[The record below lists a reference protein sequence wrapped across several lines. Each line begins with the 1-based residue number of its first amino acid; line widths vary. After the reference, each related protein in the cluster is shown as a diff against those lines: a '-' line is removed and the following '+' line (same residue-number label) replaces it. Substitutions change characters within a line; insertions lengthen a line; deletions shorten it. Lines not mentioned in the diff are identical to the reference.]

1 MSTVTDHPTDR
12 RTRPRPDDYP
22 PALAHPPSPIQAVAR
37 HPLIALLPVILLIG
51 AAIAV
56 AGQRKPTFN
65 AESRVAIGSFSPSE
79 QTAPGAA
86 FAGTQF
92 AAAYSRAITAED
104 VVRPVARQ
112 THLAP
117 GVVRARLS
125 ATPVPDSP
133 FLRIQATGPN
143 APAAEG
149 LASAATTA
157 LMGYVRRSGATN
169 TQTSRLLQRFRTAQ
183 GEAESAASDADRAK
197 KAVTQ
202 HPDSSAARRRLERAR
217 TDVETTSL
225 RARGL
230 RSAYLEQAQ
239 NTTSGI
245 PVRVLNQA
253 DSAVSDAG
261 QKLRLLLTIGAAA
274 GIALGVAL
282 ATAVAARRWRR
293 ELPRL

>member
-1 MSTVTDHPTDR
+1 
-12 RTRPRPDDYP
+12 
-22 PALAHPPSPIQAVAR
+22 
-37 HPLIALLPVILLIG
+37 
-51 AAIAV
+51 
-56 AGQRKPTFN
+56 
-65 AESRVAIGSFSPSE
+65 
-79 QTAPGAA
+79 
-86 FAGTQF
+86 
-92 AAAYSRAITAED
+92 
-104 VVRPVARQ
+104 
-112 THLAP
+112 
-117 GVVRARLS
+117 
-125 ATPVPDSP
+125 
-133 FLRIQATGPN
+133 
-143 APAAEG
+143 
-149 LASAATTA
+149 
-157 LMGYVRRSGATN
+157 MGYVRRSGATN
-169 TQTSRLLQRFRTAQ
+169 TQTSRLLQRFRAAQ
-183 GEAESAASDADRAK
+183 GEAESAASASDRAK
-197 KAVTQ
+197 KAVTR